1 MDNNKVH
8 DLAIVYAQAKLQEYQ
23 LSKREAV
30 LAGNTDISEDE
41 IKYLKPHTIMLFRS
55 FRKPI

>member
-23 LSKREAV
+23 LSIREAV

-41 IKYLKPHTIMLFRS
+41 IKYLKTAYDYAIQKLS
-55 FRKPI
+55 